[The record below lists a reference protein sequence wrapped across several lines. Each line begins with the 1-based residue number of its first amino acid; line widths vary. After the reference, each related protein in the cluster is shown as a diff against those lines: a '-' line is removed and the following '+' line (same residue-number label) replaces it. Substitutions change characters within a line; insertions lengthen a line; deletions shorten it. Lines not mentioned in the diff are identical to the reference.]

1 MSECFRRLFKSFQIS
16 LLSRPSKLPLI
27 IHAQESKGRVAPP
40 DRAIQS
46 NFETREVSM
55 KKSKH
60 EPKPMMAARFQ
71 AEAREV
77 LAKRSD
83 KRSRFLD
90 VALSNGSDFEPVGR
104 LAG

>member
-1 MSECFRRLFKSFQIS
+1 
-16 LLSRPSKLPLI
+16 
-27 IHAQESKGRVAPP
+27 
-40 DRAIQS
+40 
-46 NFETREVSM
+46 M

-77 LAKRSD
+77 LAKRSGN

>member
-1 MSECFRRLFKSFQIS
+1 
-16 LLSRPSKLPLI
+16 
-27 IHAQESKGRVAPP
+27 
-40 DRAIQS
+40 
-46 NFETREVSM
+46 M

-77 LAKRSD
+77 LAKRSG

-90 VALSNGSDFEPVGR
+90 AALSKGSDFESVGR
-104 LAG
+104 LAGWSFRDS

>member
-1 MSECFRRLFKSFQIS
+1 
-16 LLSRPSKLPLI
+16 
-27 IHAQESKGRVAPP
+27 
-40 DRAIQS
+40 
-46 NFETREVSM
+46 M

-71 AEAREV
+71 AEAREA
-77 LAKRSD
+77 LAKRSG

-90 VALSNGSDFEPVGR
+90 VALAKGSDFEPVGR

>member
-1 MSECFRRLFKSFQIS
+1 
-16 LLSRPSKLPLI
+16 
-27 IHAQESKGRVAPP
+27 
-40 DRAIQS
+40 
-46 NFETREVSM
+46 M
-55 KKSKH
+55 KKPKH

-71 AEAREV
+71 AEARAV

-90 VALSNGSDFEPVGR
+90 VALAQGAEFEPVGR